1 MIDRAISR
9 AARWILICAVLAPC
23 TAAPAEQKKAGND
36 AASLAGDWE
45 YTINGP
51 VKMVLHL
58 QVGADDALAG
68 TIDTPE
74 SPPQHVVL
82 KDIQPSGKILKYPWP
97 QRGTMMEVVQADGT
111 SMLGAQIWQRVN
123 TSALSAR

>member
-23 TAAPAEQKKAGND
+23 TAALAEQKKAGNG

-45 YTINGP
+45 YVINGP

-58 QVGADDALAG
+58 QVGADGALTG

-82 KDIQPSGKILKYPWP
+82 KDIQLSGKILKTPCP
-97 QRGTMMEVVQADGT
+97 QRAPRLEGVQD
-111 SMLGAQIWQRVN
+111 SE
-123 TSALSAR
+123 